1 MINLAKNNLRIGLE
15 ISYDGT
21 SFLGWQKQTGGGT
34 VQQVL
39 EEKLSIL
46 TGTSMNIIG
55 CGRTDT
61 GVHAK
66 QFYVHLDLEDSALE
80 KINLY
85 HLNSILPW
93 DISVNRMFQAGADF
107 HSRFDANKRKYIYR
121 LQTRKNPFL
130 RNYCYHFLNE
140 SRIQFNR
147 LDEIARLILQ
157 THDFS
162 SFTKSNSGLNHF
174 ECKIIESKW
183 LNPEPG
189 VYEYHIAANRFVRGM
204 VRLIVG
210 CCMNYSLEKINRE
223 TILSQIQA
231 KKQIDK
237 SWSVPAQG
245 LTLEEVGYP
254 EEVTS
259 SWIDI
264 GV

>member
-121 LQTRKNPFL
+121 LRTRKNPFL
-130 RNYCYHFLNE
+130 R
-140 SRIQFNR
+140 
-147 LDEIARLILQ
+147 
-157 THDFS
+157 
-162 SFTKSNSGLNHF
+162 
-174 ECKIIESKW
+174 
-183 LNPEPG
+183 
-189 VYEYHIAANRFVRGM
+189 
-204 VRLIVG
+204 
-210 CCMNYSLEKINRE
+210 SLES
-223 TILSQIQA
+223 TALLA
-231 KKQIDK
+231 
-237 SWSVPAQG
+237 
-245 LTLEEVGYP
+245 
-254 EEVTS
+254 
-259 SWIDI
+259 
-264 GV
+264 